1 MNIDLDITNY
11 DIPDLEK
18 FFKLPPTYN
27 EDDVENKEEIIRK
40 KIINSN
46 EIKNKEKDDI
56 ITFLNKIKLLLKQ
69 RLITKRVE
77 PIIIHSKVE
86 EFAPSELNPLEKRTT
101 TKSIC
106 IDSLFRTNY
115 NKTKST
121 DFLYKLP
128 ITINNVASLQLTS
141 FEFPNMINNFS
152 TANNTNTFDI
162 DVYNVNTGT
171 CDDNEDP
178 IYMNASYK
186 ITIPDGNYTP
196 VQLEVVINNIFQNI
210 PNSLLKGLVIKIS
223 QTTIIRARNNIVDSC
238 GPYLYDSC
246 DELFS
251 PDFYFKLRF
260 ALDYTILYKTA
271 GWMLGFRKEEYIITH
286 SDNYINITDASY
298 EIVFNAFLSSESMYI
313 ITSDSYIFLEIDDYH
328 NNFATNT
335 LISTNSTSYLG
346 KNILARIVL
355 KNGTNTIITDTT
367 GDGIFKRREYFGPI
381 KLEKLKIR
389 LLNKFGDVIDLKN
402 SDYSFVLG
410 LKLLY

>member
-11 DIPDLEK
+11 DVPDLEN
-18 FFKLPPTYN
+18 FFKLPPNYN
-27 EDDVENKEEIIRK
+27 EDDIETNEEIIRK
-40 KIINSN
+40 KIIHSN

-56 ITFLNKIKLLLKQ
+56 ITFLNKVKILLKQ
-69 RLITKRVE
+69 RLIPKQVD
-77 PIIIHSKVE
+77 PVIIHSKPE
-86 EFAPSELNPLEKRTT
+86 EFVSSELNPLEKRTT

-106 IDSLFRTNY
+106 IDSLFRANY
-115 NKTKST
+115 SKTKST

-128 ITINNVASLQLTS
+128 ITLNKVASLQLTS
-141 FEFPNMINNFS
+141 FEFPNTINNFS

-171 CDDNEDP
+171 IDENDN
-178 IYMNASYK
+178 IIFMNASYK

-196 VQLEVVINNIFQNI
+196 EQLEIVLNNMFQNI
-210 PNSLLKGLVIKIS
+210 PNSLLKGLIVKVG
-223 QTTIIRARNNIVDSC
+223 QTTIIRARTTLDSI
-238 GPYLYDSC
+238 GPYLFKPEDN
-246 DELFS
+246 LFS
-251 PDFYFKLRF
+251 PNFYFKLTF
-260 ALDYTILYKTA
+260 ALDHTMLYKTA
-271 GWMLGFRKEEYIITH
+271 GWMLGFRKEEYIITYNDTH
-286 SDNYINITDASY
+286 INIIDAPQ
-298 EIVFNAFLSSESMYI
+298 EITYNAYVSSESMYI
-313 ITSDSYIFLEIDDYH
+313 TTSDSYIFLEIDDFH

-335 LISTNSTSYLG
+335 MISTNSTSYLG
-346 KNILARIVL
+346 NNILARIVL

-389 LLNKFGDVIDLKN
+389 LLNKFGDVIDLKY

>member
-18 FFKLPPTYN
+18 FFKLPPSYN
-27 EDDVENKEEIIRK
+27 EEDVENKEEIIRK

-46 EIKNKEKDDI
+46 DIKNKEKDDI
-56 ITFLNKIKLLLKQ
+56 ITFLNKIKILLKQ
-69 RLITKRVE
+69 RLITKHVD

-106 IDSLFRTNY
+106 IDTLFRENY

-162 DVYNVNTGT
+162 DVYNVNTGEL
-171 CDDNEDP
+171 DSNSNNVF
-178 IYMNASYK
+178 MNATYK

-196 VQLEVVINNIFQNI
+196 AQLELVLNNIFQNI
-210 PNSLLKGLVIKIS
+210 PNTLLSGLIVQVG
-223 QTTIIRARNNIVDSC
+223 QTTIIRARVPTDSS
-238 GPYLYDSC
+238 GPYLYEAID
-246 DELFS
+246 DMFS
-251 PDFYFKLRF
+251 PDFYFKLSF
-260 ALDYTILYKTA
+260 ALEYTLLYKTA
-271 GWMLGFRKEEYIITH
+271 GWMLGFRKEEYIIKYEDT
-286 SDNYINITDASY
+286 YVNIIDAPH
-298 EIVFNAFLSSESMYI
+298 EIIYNAYVASESMYI
-313 ITSDSYIFLEIDDYH
+313 ITSDNYIFLEIDDFH

-355 KNGTNTIITDTT
+355 KNGSNTIITDTT
-367 GDGIFKRREYFGPI
+367 ENGIFKRREYFGPI

-389 LLNKFGDVIDLKN
+389 LLNKFGDVIDLKY